1 MLVGKLIRQMEPLR
15 YFPYV
20 LAGAVAISVGVVWS
34 KRRRKT
40 PEQHEQERRVRINQE
55 GRITDG
61 TVLDTNES
69 NAAQLVIY
77 TYDVGGVTYEAS
89 QDVTNLRHFVDLHAC
104 RIGLPASIKYDPQ
117 NPGNSIVV
125 AEGWTGLR
133 RK

>member
-1 MLVGKLIRQMEPLR
+1 MDPLR
-15 YFPYV
+15 ISAYV
-20 LAGAVAISVGVVWS
+20 LTGAVALTAGVVIAR
-34 KRRRKT
+34 KRRKSPDER
-40 PEQHEQERRVRINQE
+40 EQERRLQILQS

-69 NAAQLVIY
+69 DEAQLVIY
-77 TYDVGGVTYEAS
+77 TYDVSGVTYEAS
-89 QDVTNLRHFVDLHAC
+89 QDVTNLRHVVDLHAC
-104 RIGLPASIKYDPQ
+104 RIGLPASVKYDPA

>member
-1 MLVGKLIRQMEPLR
+1 MDPLR
-15 YFPYV
+15 TSAYI
-20 LAGAVAISVGVVWS
+20 LAAAVTVTAGIVVS
-34 KRRRKT
+34 RKRRKT
-40 PEQHEQERRVRINQE
+40 PEQHEQARRLQILQS

-69 NAAQLVIY
+69 DDAQLVIY
-77 TYDVGGVTYEAS
+77 TYDVSGVTYEAS
-89 QDVTNLRHFVDLHAC
+89 QDVTLLRHVVDLHAC
-104 RIGLPASIKYDPQ
+104 RIGLPASVKYDPQ